1 MTNTQM
7 TNAHLRPVDEATIL
21 SRFSSSSEGF
31 PLVIEQAAGHEDRG
45 LLSVAKI
52 YRGPKLETVADLV
65 IDPGTGQIT
74 KHRIVNDRGQW
85 RDSQIVRWVREAED
99 VLVDLAKVSASS
111 SPDPAS

>member
-1 MTNTQM
+1 M
-7 TNAHLRPVDEATIL
+7 TNAYLRPVDEAIIL

-31 PLVIEQAAGHEDRG
+31 PLVIEQAGREDRG

-65 IDPGTGQIT
+65 IDPATGQIT

-85 RDSQIVRWVREAED
+85 RNSQIDRWVREAED
-99 VLVDLAKVSASS
+99 ILVALAHVPASS
-111 SPDPAS
+111 SPNLAS

>member
-1 MTNTQM
+1 M

-21 SRFSSSSEGF
+21 SRFSASREGF
-31 PLVIEQAAGHEDRG
+31 PLVIEQAGAEDRG

-85 RDSQIVRWVREAED
+85 RDSQIDRWVREAED
-99 VLVDLAKVSASS
+99 VLVALAKVSASS